1 MSVTLFIYI
10 RLHDSKKLY
19 ASEYTEDELKDWAA
33 KIKKWGQDTYVYFD
47 NDFKGY
53 APRNA
58 LRLKELL
65 NQR

>member
-33 KIKKWGQDTYVYFD
+33 KIKKWDRDTYVYFN
-47 NDFKGY
+47 NDYMGY
-53 APRNA
+53 APTNA
-58 LRLKELL
+58 LRLKDLIDKW
-65 NQR
+65 